1 MSETPSTTRRRRAG
15 WKTPALAILAVAN
28 AALLASLLG
37 TGLDAASPA
46 RAQNAQSAQA
56 DGQTSINAA
65 QAGRPSEYL
74 MLPARLTN
82 LGQDIVYI
90 IDTQSGDLTA
100 VAYDRQNGM
109 QFIQPVRLSQAFNN
123 AGR

>member
-1 MSETPSTTRRRRAG
+1 MSETTPTIRRRRAG
-15 WKTPALAILAVAN
+15 WKTPALAMLGVAN
-28 AALLASLLG
+28 VALLASLLG

-46 RAQNAQSAQA
+46 QAQSAEA
-56 DGQTSINAA
+56 GAETSINAA
-65 QAGRPSEYL
+65 AQVGRPSEYL
-74 MLPARLTN
+74 MIPARLTN

-90 IDTQSGDLTA
+90 IDTQNGDLTA

-123 AGR
+123 VGR